1 MIARPDIVTRWAV
14 SDGPLSIE
22 TAGTSVTATC
32 NSVNVEAVV
41 ADGVATIRAADVSKL
56 IPACGVREVTWDCG
70 IETIYT
76 TIERVGGR
84 YCTRKDVER
93 YGDKRGDGFA
103 DAIRYPDSEFSD
115 AIQQAEEAIER
126 GCGRSFCARG
136 IDVRLVAGKLVE
148 LPVQDART
156 ISIGR
161 LVSDRQAISD
171 DGGMATVTYGSM
183 TDARIRE
190 AAVRLA
196 ASILRATVG
205 SENARGQSVDGVYT
219 SYTLAT
225 GADGS
230 WTGIPYVD
238 AVIEEHRSHR
248 VIIG

>member
-1 MIARPDIVTRWAV
+1 M

-115 AIQQAEEAIER
+115 AIQQAEEAIEAKR
-126 GCGRSFCARG
+126 RAAEAAGLDEFDACFTQQTPTGF
-136 IDVRLVAGKLVE
+136 VRESVLIRLIGKLQ
-148 LPVQDART
+148 QDCDRYLASFGMSPSSR
-156 ISIGR
+156 SR
-161 LVSDRQAISD
+161 VKQSDNRQGALDLGD
-171 DGGMATVTYGSM
+171 DAW
-183 TDARIRE
+183 
-190 AAVRLA
+190 
-196 ASILRATVG
+196 
-205 SENARGQSVDGVYT
+205 
-219 SYTLAT
+219 
-225 GADGS
+225 GAL
-230 WTGIPYVD
+230 
-238 AVIEEHRSHR
+238 
-248 VIIG
+248 

>member
-14 SDGPLSIE
+14 SDGPLSIA
-22 TAGTSVTATC
+22 TTGSSATATC
-32 NSVNVEAVV
+32 KSVSVEAAV
-41 ADGVATIRAADVSKL
+41 ADGLATINVADVTKL
-56 IPACGVREVTWDCG
+56 MPSCGVSEVTWACG
-70 IETIYT
+70 LETVITSIEH
-76 TIERVGGR
+76 VGGR
-84 YCTRKDVER
+84 YCKRVDIEK
-93 YGDKRGDGFA
+93 YGAKRGDAFDDKSRYTDA
-103 DAIRYPDSEFSD
+103 DVSD
-115 AIQQAEEAIER
+115 AIQQAEEAIDR

-136 IDVRLVAGKLVE
+136 VDVRLSAGRLVE

-156 ISIGR
+156 ISSGS
-161 LVSDRQAISD
+161 LVSDRQAVSD
-171 DGGMATVTYGSM
+171 DGCMATVMYGSYA
-183 TDARIRE
+183 DARIRE

-248 VIIG
+248 VIVG